1 MASSF
6 GNNEID
12 INDIQ
17 DINQNEDEG
26 DFFEQEA
33 KKRLS
38 MNQEERWL
46 ELKSNKIILIK
57 VIDQT
62 FYEGHMVLINK
73 NNKSIV
79 FKCSMEQQCYS
90 ITPILYFIEPFGRI
104 TINVKR
110 FEKLAPLSQFVI
122 KDIIQIITA
131 KATIEVKDA
140 NDAKIFLRKD
150 DIYSPEY
157 QLYQAQIEIDNG
169 SNPVNYKNAINER
182 QAVANEYNKQLNMN
196 NVTSSEQV
204 KKYIDEI
211 KTEINGYEN
220 KITDLI
226 SKLGDMNKNN
236 MIKQPEAIF
245 DKETFDKVNAQ
256 KEWNKAKDT
265 FPITMVV
272 FLFCLCLY
280 IGKII
285 AWIS

>member
-6 GNNEID
+6 VNNEID

-17 DINQNEDEG
+17 DINLNEDEG
-26 DFFEQEA
+26 DLFEQEA

-38 MNQEERWL
+38 MNQEERWV
-46 ELKSNKIILIK
+46 EPKSNKIILIK

-62 FYEGHMVLINK
+62 FYEGHMILINK
-73 NNKSIV
+73 TNQSIV
-79 FKCSMEQQCYS
+79 FKCAMEQQCYS
-90 ITPILYFIEPFGRI
+90 ITPILYFIEPLSQI

-110 FEKLAPLSQFVI
+110 FEKLAPSSPFVI

-131 KATIEVKDA
+131 KASIEVKDA
-140 NDAKIFLRKD
+140 NDAKTLLRKD

-157 QLYQAQIEIDNG
+157 QVYQIQIEIDNG
-169 SNPVNYKNAINER
+169 SNPANYKNAINER
-182 QAVANEYNKQLNMN
+182 QTIANEYNKQLNMN
-196 NVTSSEQV
+196 NVTSTEQV
-204 KKYIDEI
+204 KKYIEEVKMEI
-211 KTEINGYEN
+211 SDYDN
-220 KITDLI
+220 KINDLI

-256 KEWNKAKDT
+256 KESNESRDT
-265 FPITMVV
+265 VPMSMVV

-285 AWIS
+285 AWLL